1 MVNGSG
7 LAIFREFQALALFRS
22 HLQLKIDKLVFT
34 YYEDIYRY
42 PVTHL
47 FNTVYVGLPDDRKA
61 LSPVNGTTVNML
73 ALVLV
78 VTSTAQVYT
87 EIVV

>member
-1 MVNGSG
+1 MIG
-7 LAIFREFQALALFRS
+7 AL
-22 HLQLKIDKLVFT
+22 K
-34 YYEDIYRY
+34 
-42 PVTHL
+42 
-47 FNTVYVGLPDDRKA
+47 KA

-87 EIVV
+87 GIVV

>member
-1 MVNGSG
+1 CKWLRKSANALCSLKMLS
-7 LAIFREFQALALFRS
+7 IFRTDWLCIILMCFSFFCMYLLIFSILFM
-22 HLQLKIDKLVFT
+22 LDCLLIGTLK
-34 YYEDIYRY
+34 
-42 PVTHL
+42 
-47 FNTVYVGLPDDRKA
+47 KA

-87 EIVV
+87 GIVV